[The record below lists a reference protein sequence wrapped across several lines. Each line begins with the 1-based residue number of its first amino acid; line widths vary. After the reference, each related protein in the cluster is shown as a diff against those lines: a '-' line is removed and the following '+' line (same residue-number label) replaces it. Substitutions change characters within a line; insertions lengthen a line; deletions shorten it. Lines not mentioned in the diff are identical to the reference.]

1 MFKIS
6 ELFCWCGEPLV
17 INDKISVQ
25 QPTIKEIILNDEEGN
40 EIGEGMLG
48 ARADITDFCH
58 KEPVFTYHDKLIE
71 TLEKLNV
78 TLSNFNTNTTQKGGN
93 EMKFEELLAKYGKT
107 AEEVTFEIEGL
118 SDEELEAKFVEA
130 FEGDG
135 DDGEG
140 ADNGEGDEGTGDI
153 EDGEGTGEGDGN
165 GEEGAGDGAGDDD
178 GEGSDDGDGAG
189 EEKFTKIFTVEL
201 SHDDIR
207 YALYNL
213 ISQYDEEDNDYYTL
227 VAQLHET
234 KDWKEANASD
244 GFPCEKVSV
253 VKTDFHR
260 QPFMG
265 IEVYMPIKTHE
276 WLVDM
281 YSETYMTPIKNWSE
295 EGHKTRRTKSTER
308 SYRKL
313 YD

>member
-1 MFKIS
+1 MRDFIVKILLICGLYRPMIKIINQIKFKQQVRKMRKNGLEMLS
-6 ELFCWCGEPLV
+6 MA
-17 INDKISVQ
+17 DKAFNSMGVKAFLSFG
-25 QPTIKEIILNDEEGN
+25 TL
-40 EIGEGMLG
+40 LG
-48 ARADITDFCH
+48 AYR
-58 KEPVFTYHDKLIE
+58 DKGFIAYDPDVDLGVLDANLPENMIE
-71 TLEKLNV
+71 V
-78 TLSNFNTNTTQKGGN
+78 
-93 EMKFEELLAKYGKT
+93 MAKYGFQLHKQNH
-107 AEEVTFEIEGL
+107 IP
-118 SDEELEAKFVEA
+118 S
-130 FEGDG
+130 
-135 DDGEG
+135 
-140 ADNGEGDEGTGDI
+140 TGKVI
-153 EDGEGTGEGDGN
+153 EDTYIYKGIHLDV
-165 GEEGAGDGAGDDD
+165 
-178 GEGSDDGDGAG
+178 
-189 EEKFTKIFTVEL
+189 FHYF
-201 SHDDIR
+201 
-207 YALYNL
+207 
-213 ISQYDEEDNDYYTL
+213 EEDNDYYTL

-265 IEVYMPIKTHE
+265 IEVYMPINTHE

>member
-1 MFKIS
+1 MRDFIVKILLTFGLYRPIIKIINQIKFKQQVRKMRKNGL
-6 ELFCWCGEPLV
+6 EMLCMA
-17 INDKISVQ
+17 DKAFNSMGVKAFLSFG
-25 QPTIKEIILNDEEGN
+25 TL
-40 EIGEGMLG
+40 LG
-48 ARADITDFCH
+48 AYRNKGFIAYDPDVDLGVLDANLP
-58 KEPVFTYHDKLIE
+58 ENMIE
-71 TLEKLNV
+71 V
-78 TLSNFNTNTTQKGGN
+78 
-93 EMKFEELLAKYGKT
+93 MAKYGFHLHKQNFIQT
-107 AEEVTFEIEGL
+107 
-118 SDEELEAKFVEA
+118 
-130 FEGDG
+130 
-135 DDGEG
+135 
-140 ADNGEGDEGTGDI
+140 TGKVI
-153 EDGEGTGEGDGN
+153 EDTYIYKGIHLDVFHYF
-165 GEEGAGDGAGDDD
+165 EE
-178 GEGSDDGDGAG
+178 
-189 EEKFTKIFTVEL
+189 
-201 SHDDIR
+201 
-207 YALYNL
+207 N
-213 ISQYDEEDNDYYTL
+213 NDFYTL

-253 VKTDFHR
+253 IKTDFHR

>member
-1 MFKIS
+1 MRDFLVKILLICGLYRPMIKIINQIKFKQQVRKMRKNGLEMLS
-6 ELFCWCGEPLV
+6 MA
-17 INDKISVQ
+17 DKAFNSMGVKAFLSFG
-25 QPTIKEIILNDEEGN
+25 TL
-40 EIGEGMLG
+40 LG
-48 ARADITDFCH
+48 AYR
-58 KEPVFTYHDKLIE
+58 DKGFIAYDPDVDLGVLDANLPENMIE
-71 TLEKLNV
+71 V
-78 TLSNFNTNTTQKGGN
+78 
-93 EMKFEELLAKYGKT
+93 MAKYGFHLHKQNFIQT
-107 AEEVTFEIEGL
+107 
-118 SDEELEAKFVEA
+118 
-130 FEGDG
+130 
-135 DDGEG
+135 
-140 ADNGEGDEGTGDI
+140 TGKVI
-153 EDGEGTGEGDGN
+153 EDTYIYKGIHLDVFHYF
-165 GEEGAGDGAGDDD
+165 EE
-178 GEGSDDGDGAG
+178 
-189 EEKFTKIFTVEL
+189 
-201 SHDDIR
+201 
-207 YALYNL
+207 N
-213 ISQYDEEDNDYYTL
+213 NDFYTL

-253 VKTDFHR
+253 IKTDFHR

>member
-1 MFKIS
+1 MRDFIVKI
-6 ELFCWCGEPLV
+6 LLTFGLYLPIIKI
-17 INDKISVQ
+17 INQRKVKQQVRKMRKNGLEMLCMADKAFNSMGVKAFLSFG
-25 QPTIKEIILNDEEGN
+25 TL
-40 EIGEGMLG
+40 LG
-48 ARADITDFCH
+48 AYRDKGFIAYDPDIDLGVLDANLP
-58 KEPVFTYHDKLIE
+58 ENMIE
-71 TLEKLNV
+71 V
-78 TLSNFNTNTTQKGGN
+78 
-93 EMKFEELLAKYGKT
+93 MAKYGFQLHKQNH
-107 AEEVTFEIEGL
+107 IP
-118 SDEELEAKFVEA
+118 S
-130 FEGDG
+130 
-135 DDGEG
+135 
-140 ADNGEGDEGTGDI
+140 TGKVI
-153 EDGEGTGEGDGN
+153 EDTYIYKGIHLDV
-165 GEEGAGDGAGDDD
+165 
-178 GEGSDDGDGAG
+178 
-189 EEKFTKIFTVEL
+189 FHYF
-201 SHDDIR
+201 
-207 YALYNL
+207 
-213 ISQYDEEDNDYYTL
+213 EEDNDYYTL

-265 IEVYMPIKTHE
+265 IEVYMPINTHE